1 MLVCDRLCITHSFSV
16 TLANIAINNIS
27 LKTGKVA
34 YTLSIGKGFGK
45 ACTHSK
51 KGAFSCIVLDLK
63 RFFYISQTTAKTESV
78 QKARCTDFLY
88 LNSVNKVIWLLNNLI
103 SNLENSL
110 YLFCYIRIGVQTL
123 RTQDTSDPRHFG
135 TIKLVYKCQDSST
148 PVPKCLTDSLAQNGN
163 KLSRPPATI
172 FCYNRPYVE
181 GRFNITRYYY

>member
-1 MLVCDRLCITHSFSV
+1 M
-16 TLANIAINNIS
+16 
-27 LKTGKVA
+27 A

-103 SNLENSL
+103 SNLENSF
-110 YLFCYIRIGVQTL
+110 YFYIRNGVKTL

-135 TIKLVYKCQDSST
+135 TIRLVLKCPDSSA
-148 PVPKCLTDSLAQNGN
+148 PAPKCLQHTGTE
-163 KLSRPPATI
+163 LSRPPANI
-172 FCYNRPYVE
+172 FCYNRPYKRKVCIGTIYLFSDCDNAINTVTKKVKVYSYPE
-181 GRFNITRYYY
+181 TQEKLHYLC